1 MVPSAV
7 LFDMDGVLIRSE
19 EAWLRVLEDAGRRF
33 RGSPVTREEF
43 APTFGQGTAEDVRV
57 FGLRCTP
64 AELDAFYVEHLP
76 AHAGDVWVNPDA
88 RGLLESL
95 AARGLR
101 RAVVTNTVSTLARTL
116 LGAARLLDFFEVLAC
131 SDLVAQAKPAPDLV
145 LYALGRL
152 GLPPEAAVMV
162 GDSRFD
168 RGAARAAGV
177 RFVGLG
183 LDGDARIERLGE
195 LLPLLPLTR
204 GPASPG
210 AR

>member
-1 MVPSAV
+1 MSPSAI

-57 FGLRCTP
+57 FGLRCAP

-76 AHAGDVWVNPDA
+76 AHAGEVWVNPDA
-88 RGLLESL
+88 RELLEAL
-95 AARGLR
+95 ASRGLR
-101 RAVVTNTVSTLARTL
+101 RALVTNTVSTLARAL
-116 LGAARLLDFFEVLAC
+116 LGGARLLDYFEVLAC
-131 SDLVAQAKPAPDLV
+131 SDLVAHAKPAPDLV

-152 GLPPEAAVMV
+152 GVPAGAALMV

-168 RGAARAAGV
+168 RGAAGAAGV

-183 LDGDARIERLGE
+183 LDGDVRIERLSE
-195 LLPLLPLTR
+195 LLPLTA

>member
-1 MVPSAV
+1 MTAPSAI

-64 AELDAFYVEHLP
+64 AELDAFYLEHLP
-76 AHAGDVWVNPDA
+76 RHATEVWVNPDA
-88 RGLLESL
+88 QGLLEALS
-95 AARGLR
+95 ARGLR
-101 RAVVTNTVSTLARTL
+101 RALVTNTVSALARSL
-116 LGAARLLDFFEVLAC
+116 LGAAHLLPFFEVLAC
-131 SDLVAQAKPAPDLV
+131 ADLVAQAKPAPDLV
-145 LYALGRL
+145 LYALGEL
-152 GLPPEAAVMV
+152 GLEPGAAWMV

-168 RGAARAAGV
+168 RGAAGAAGV

-183 LDGDARIERLGE
+183 LDGDARIERLGD
-195 LLPLLPLTR
+195 LLPLTA

>member
-1 MVPSAV
+1 MTPSAV
-7 LFDMDGVLIRSE
+7 LFDMDGVLVRRE

-64 AELDAFYVEHLP
+64 AQLDAFYVEHLP
-76 AHAGDVWVNPDA
+76 RHADAVWVNPDA
-88 RGLLESL
+88 RGVLETL
-95 AARGLR
+95 AARGVR
-101 RAVVTNTVSTLARTL
+101 RAVVTNSVSALARAL
-116 LGAARLLDFFEVLAC
+116 LGAAHLLDFFEVLAC
-131 SDLVAQAKPAPDLV
+131 ADLVENAKPAPDLV
-145 LYALGRL
+145 LYALARL
-152 GLPPEAAVMV
+152 GVEPGAALMV

-168 RGAARAAGV
+168 RGAAQAAGV

-195 LLPLLPLTR
+195 LPRLTAA
-204 GPASPG
+204 PASPG